1 MPICEKFE
9 LKLPKKK
16 VKYLPKIRCV
26 RNVCVSQLLQ
36 ATIVCKRK
44 FPIEILPSIDIE
56 GEHIII
62 DYY

>member
-1 MPICEKFE
+1 M
-9 LKLPKKK
+9 
-16 VKYLPKIRCV
+16 KYLPKIRCE